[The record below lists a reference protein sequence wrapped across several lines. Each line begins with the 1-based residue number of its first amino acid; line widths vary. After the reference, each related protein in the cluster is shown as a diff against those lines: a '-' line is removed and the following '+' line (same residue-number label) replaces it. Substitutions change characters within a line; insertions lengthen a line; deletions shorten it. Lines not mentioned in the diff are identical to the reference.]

1 MEKTII
7 KAESSSWLPD
17 IGELYRYRQLLFS
30 LAWRDIRVKYA
41 QTYIGLTWAF
51 INPIFNLLIL
61 SFVFGKVAQVETG
74 GVPHVLFT
82 IIGLSAWTYFSTL
95 LNEAGTSIVGA
106 QNMIKKIYF
115 PRLVIPLSKAIS
127 GLVDFFI
134 TLLCLLVIMAYYQ
147 YYPSENVIWLPL
159 FLILALLSGLA
170 GGILISA
177 LSARYRDFSFVVP
190 MISRIGLFATPVA
203 YSASSVPDQYKLLY
217 FLNPMAGV
225 VEGFRWSLIGT
236 SDPEPYMFISI
247 GIMLSIL
254 VIGIIYFVRV
264 DRVMADIL

>member
-7 KAESSSWLPD
+7 NAESSSWLPD
-17 IGELYRYRQLLFS
+17 FGELYRYRHLLFS

-41 QTYIGLTWAF
+41 QTYIGLAWAF
-51 INPIFNLLIL
+51 INPIFNLLVL
-61 SFVFGKVAQVETG
+61 SFVFGKVAKVETD

-127 GLVDFFI
+127 GLIDFFI
-134 TLLCLLVIMAYYQ
+134 TLLCLIAIMAYYQ
-147 YYPSENVIWLPL
+147 FYPSGNVVWLPL
-159 FLILALLSGLA
+159 FLILAIVSGLA

-177 LSARYRDFSFVVP
+177 LSARYRDFSFIVP

-203 YSASSVPDQYKLLY
+203 YSASSVPEQYKLLY

-225 VEGFRWSLIGT
+225 VEGFRWSLVGT
-236 SDPEPYMFISI
+236 SNPEPYMFISI

-254 VIGIIYFVRV
+254 IVGLLYFVKV
-264 DRVMADIL
+264 DRIMADIL

>member
-17 IGELYRYRQLLFS
+17 FGELYRYRQLLFS
-30 LAWRDIRVKYA
+30 LAWRDIRIKYA

-61 SFVFGKVAQVETG
+61 SFVFGKVAQVETN
-74 GVPHVLFT
+74 GVPHILFT

-134 TLLCLLVIMAYYQ
+134 TLLCLLFIMAYYQ
-147 YYPSENVIWLPL
+147 YYPSENVIWLAL
-159 FLILALLSGLA
+159 FLMLAILSGLA
-170 GGILISA
+170 GGILIST

-203 YSASSVPDQYKLLY
+203 YSASSVSEQYKLLY
-217 FLNPMAGV
+217 FLNPMAGI
-225 VEGFRWSLIGT
+225 VEGFGWSLIG
-236 SDPEPYMFISI
+236 SSSPEPYMFISI
-247 GIMLSIL
+247 GIMLSLLI
-254 VIGIIYFVRV
+254 IGIVYFVRV